1 MKFFILFYFIF
12 SLCKKTKEQK
22 EKLIEFNYDYPESNC
37 HFLNLSSSNFDTYI
51 QNGVNNRWL
60 ILFYTQ
66 DCRFC
71 IQIKSMI
78 NKIIDNKRFKNDI
91 KFGKVDL
98 TYNTK
103 LQVRFKITKI
113 PYVILVKNYTMF
125 EMKFLPTEETV
136 THFFESE
143 NLDEF
148 KEFMK
153 EFPQELSFFNFV
165 SDLVNISLTDG
176 AKRINEFLEKKNI
189 NFRFTPKSLFAIS
202 MGVGVPLAIILYI
215 LSFNILLAKFNKNME
230 INNITEKKE
239 NKENTENNKNIN
251 DNKKI
256 KNE

>member
-1 MKFFILFYFIF
+1 
-12 SLCKKTKEQK
+12 
-22 EKLIEFNYDYPESNC
+22 
-37 HFLNLSSSNFDTYI
+37 
-51 QNGVNNRWL
+51 
-60 ILFYTQ
+60 
-66 DCRFC
+66 
-71 IQIKSMI
+71 
-78 NKIIDNKRFKNDI
+78 
-91 KFGKVDL
+91 
-98 TYNTK
+98 
-103 LQVRFKITKI
+103 
-113 PYVILVKNYTMF
+113 
-125 EMKFLPTEETV
+125 MKFLPTEETV

-153 EFPQELSFFNFV
+153 EFPQELSFFNFI

-176 AKRINEFLEKKNI
+176 AKRINKFLEKKNI

-251 DNKKI
+251 DNEKI